1 MRIDIHPDAREE
13 LNEAYLY
20 YEEIQPGL
28 GDRFLAKYEKALDLI
43 EAMPYAWRIIGGK
56 TRRINIKRFP
66 LPDFVYSS

>member
-43 EAMPYAWRIIGGK
+43 EAIIGGK